1 MVEGGMQ
8 EWKGCATK
16 CFAFCHYKSE
26 SRFKMPLNPGI
37 PTSDSGEEKKD
48 EIYHSTDGKQRSQ
61 TFCSPSTVNSFAEVH
76 GQQATSLHRT
86 LPQL

>member
-1 MVEGGMQ
+1 MRSQSLHSHIMVEGGMQ

-37 PTSDSGEEKKD
+37 PTSDSGEEK
-48 EIYHSTDGKQRSQ
+48 IR
-61 TFCSPSTVNSFAEVH
+61 
-76 GQQATSLHRT
+76 
-86 LPQL
+86 